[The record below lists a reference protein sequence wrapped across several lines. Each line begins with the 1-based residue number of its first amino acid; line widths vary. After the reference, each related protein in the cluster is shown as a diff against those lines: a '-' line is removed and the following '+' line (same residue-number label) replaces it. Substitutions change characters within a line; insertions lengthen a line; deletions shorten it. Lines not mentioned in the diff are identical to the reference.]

1 MTDKQL
7 AVMFDSIAQNMNILL
22 DIQKIALK
30 NENRIIEIMA
40 EQVCFTTMVADR
52 LLELLGEQKPEEEW
66 QDISSTLLQSFY

>member
-7 AVMFDSIAQNMNILL
+7 AEILDSMTRSMNILL
-22 DIQKIALK
+22 DIQKISLK

-52 LLELLGEQKPEEEW
+52 LLELLGEQKPEEE
-66 QDISSTLLQSFY
+66 

>member
-52 LLELLGEQKPEEEW
+52 LLELLGEQKPEEE
-66 QDISSTLLQSFY
+66 